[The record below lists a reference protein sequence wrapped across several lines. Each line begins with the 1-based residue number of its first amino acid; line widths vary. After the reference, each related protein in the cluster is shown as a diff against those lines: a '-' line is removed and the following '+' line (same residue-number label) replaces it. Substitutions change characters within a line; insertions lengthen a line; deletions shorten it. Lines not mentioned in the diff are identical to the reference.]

1 MESVSPEFIAIISVG
16 VTLLSTVLVLA
27 GLLYAMLRHFH
38 GDVGRRLDE
47 TNKRIDETNSRID
60 ETNGRMDRRFAKVD
74 EQFAKVDRQFGR
86 VEESLADIRERLGW
100 IEGTLNK
107 HREPARDT
115 VADG

>member
-38 GDVGRRLDE
+38 GDMGRRLDE
-47 TNKRIDETNSRID
+47 TNKRIDETNGRID
-60 ETNGRMDRRFAKVD
+60 ETNGRMDRR
-74 EQFAKVDRQFGR
+74 FAKVDRQFGR

-115 VADG
+115 VAAG